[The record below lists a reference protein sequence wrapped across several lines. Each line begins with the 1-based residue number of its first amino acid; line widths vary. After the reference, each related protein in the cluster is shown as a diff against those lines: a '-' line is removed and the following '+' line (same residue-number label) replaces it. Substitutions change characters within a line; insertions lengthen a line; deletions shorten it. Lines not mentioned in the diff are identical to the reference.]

1 MNATVQCLKSVPE
14 LREALQ
20 NYQGGVATA
29 GGVVPAQS
37 ITAALR
43 DLYASMDK
51 GSTVPPIV
59 LLQVLHMAFPRF
71 AEKGE
76 HGGFTQQDAN
86 ECWTEIV
93 RMLQQKLPA
102 KESNGLPQAEKFKL
116 VLGAGETI

>member
-76 HGGFTQQDAN
+76 QGSFTQQDAN

-93 RMLQQKLPA
+93 RMLQQKLPP
-102 KESNGLPQAEKFKL
+102 KESNGLPQEEKFK
-116 VLGAGETI
+116 

>member
-1 MNATVQCLKSVPE
+1 MKPYKTIKEVITPSKKPVQILHHLFS
-14 LREALQ
+14 
-20 NYQGGVATA
+20 GVATA
-29 GGVVPAQS
+29 GGVIPAQS

-51 GSTVPPIV
+51 GNTVPPVV

-76 HGGFTQQDAN
+76 HGSFTQQDAN
-86 ECWTEIV
+86 ECWTEMV

-102 KESNGLPQAEKFKL
+102 KEANGLPQVEKFK
-116 VLGAGETI
+116 

>member
-1 MNATVQCLKSVPE
+1 MC
-14 LREALQ
+14 
-20 NYQGGVATA
+20 NYDSSPTLLNIIHLGVATA

-71 AEKGE
+71 AEKSE
-76 HGGFTQQDAN
+76 HGGFTQQVI
-86 ECWTEIV
+86 WKMRIIV
-93 RMLQQKLPA
+93 
-102 KESNGLPQAEKFKL
+102 
-116 VLGAGETI
+116 T